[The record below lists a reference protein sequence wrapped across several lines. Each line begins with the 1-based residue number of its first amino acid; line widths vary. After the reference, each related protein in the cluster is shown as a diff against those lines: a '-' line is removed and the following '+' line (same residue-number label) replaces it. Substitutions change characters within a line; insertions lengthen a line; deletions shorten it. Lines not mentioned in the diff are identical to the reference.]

1 MKAPTLD
8 DVVAAWTAIPP
19 AERAARL
26 AALKVGTPAQDDGAL
41 VERWTPAA
49 RKIGVTVRALRN
61 AVKAAGIKPV
71 ALPGRTRAIGIR
83 TRDLLAL
90 VDCRAGF
97 TVFEVLL
104 VIAAA
109 ATVLLIV
116 CGAGR

>member
-1 MKAPTLD
+1 MKTPTLD

-26 AALKVGTPAQDDGAL
+26 AALKIGTPAPDDGAL

-49 RKIGVTVRALRN
+49 RKISVTVRALRN

-83 TRDLLAL
+83 TRDLFAL
-90 VDCRAGF
+90 VDGRAGF
-97 TVFEVLL
+97 TAVEVLL
-104 VIAAA
+104 AVAGAAI
-109 ATVLLIV
+109 VLFLVSGIV
-116 CGAGR
+116 R